1 MSFRDLRGLTWLGV
15 FVLALWL
22 SVVVFVSHG
31 LSGFLEALVVKGIMF
46 GWVLLFLWYSVFL
59 FVGLVLFVFMLR
71 AKKEW
76 WR

>member
-15 FVLALWL
+15 FLLAVWL
-22 SVVVFVSHG
+22 TVVVFVSHS
-31 LSGFLEALVVKGIMF
+31 LSGFLEAVVMSGHLW

-59 FVGLVLFVFMLR
+59 FVGLVLFVFMLH